1 MIGAKLAIAA
11 TPKRRNFSAIRR
23 LIGQRWHGVPHR
35 HRAGVQARGNG
46 LICGDGDLSKIDR
59 IVRLMR
65 AMSMSQGWQ
74 MKKILTLGFL
84 LLGLQPL
91 SAQPLPF
98 YDLSYYD
105 SAKCIKE
112 KLIALQRTH

>member
-1 MIGAKLAIAA
+1 
-11 TPKRRNFSAIRR
+11 
-23 LIGQRWHGVPHR
+23 
-35 HRAGVQARGNG
+35 
-46 LICGDGDLSKIDR
+46 
-59 IVRLMR
+59 
-65 AMSMSQGWQ
+65 MSQGWR

-105 SAKCIKE
+105 SPKCIKR
-112 KLIALQRTH
+112 KS